1 MEESKSH
8 DSKQM
13 LNIAIRKSNYA
24 DGVDGAV
31 IWKEEATRG
40 ISRTMQ
46 SLPREMML
54 AIIGHDSPYV
64 TSASLVRWCVC

>member
-1 MEESKSH
+1 MDESKSH

-31 IWKEEATRG
+31 I
-40 ISRTMQ
+40 
-46 SLPREMML
+46 
-54 AIIGHDSPYV
+54 
-64 TSASLVRWCVC
+64 